1 MPAFAKGDR
10 VIQPQYGAGTLTEV
24 NERHTVI
31 EFDEHGPKTFI
42 TSLVTLERTSEPAPA
57 RAKKRVTKK
66 KTATKTST

>member
-24 NERHTVI
+24 NDRHTVI

-57 RAKKRVTKK
+57 RPRKRVTKK
-66 KTATKTST
+66 KTAAKSS